1 MFIGV
6 RNAGEGRKERVI
18 AKEMSRRGL
27 RTRVAVVATV
37 IGLAVALVGV
47 AQIPADQTAEAA
59 ADHHHSKAKVRTKRA
74 IQLRNEMRKL
84 WEDHV
89 TWTRMFIVSAIAD
102 LPDIDATATRLLSN
116 QDHIGDAIKPYY
128 GHAAGEKLSALLRE
142 HILIAADVITAAKNG
157 DTAGVDD
164 AIEQW
169 RVNGKE
175 IADFLHAANPANWP
189 KSEMRAMMKDHL
201 DMTLTEAV
209 ARLNSDWDADIAA
222 YDGIHLQALHMADML
237 SFGINKQF
245 PGRF

>member
-1 MFIGV
+1 VALIG
-6 RNAGEGRKERVI
+6 
-18 AKEMSRRGL
+18 
-27 RTRVAVVATV
+27 TV

-47 AQIPADQTAEAA
+47 AQIPTDPTAKAA
-59 ADHHHSKAKVRTKRA
+59 VNHHSQGKLRTKRA
-74 IQLRNEMRKL
+74 VVLRNDIRKL

-89 TWTRMFIVSAIAD
+89 TWTRMFIVSAVAD

-142 HILIAADVITAAKNG
+142 HILIAADVITAAKRG
-157 DTAGVDD
+157 DSAGVDD

-201 DMTLTEAV
+201 DMTLNEAV

-237 SFGINKQF
+237 SFGIIKQF
-245 PGRF
+245 PRRF

>member
-1 MFIGV
+1 
-6 RNAGEGRKERVI
+6 
-18 AKEMSRRGL
+18 
-27 RTRVAVVATV
+27 VAVIATV

-47 AQIPADQTAEAA
+47 AQIPADPTAKAA
-59 ADHHHSKAKVRTKRA
+59 VHHHSKGKLRTKRA
-74 IQLRNEMRKL
+74 VVLRNDIRKL

-89 TWTRMFIVSAIAD
+89 TWTRMFIVSAVAD

-142 HILIAADVITAAKNG
+142 HILIAADVITAAKSG
-157 DTAGVDD
+157 DTAGVDN

-175 IADFLHAANPANWP
+175 IADFLHVANPANWP

-201 DMTLTEAV
+201 DMTLNEAV

-237 SFGINKQF
+237 SFGIIKQF
-245 PGRF
+245 PRRF

>member
-1 MFIGV
+1 
-6 RNAGEGRKERVI
+6 
-18 AKEMSRRGL
+18 MSPRGL

-47 AQIPADQTAEAA
+47 VQIQADQAAEAA
-59 ADHHHSKAKVRTKRA
+59 ADHHPSKGRMRTKRA
-74 IQLRNEMRKL
+74 ILLRNEMRKL

-89 TWTRMFIVSAIAD
+89 TWTRMFIVSSIAD

-116 QDHIGDAIKPYY
+116 QDDIGDAIKPYY
-128 GHAAGEKLSALLRE
+128 GRVAGENLSALLRE
-142 HILIAADVITAAKNG
+142 HILIAADVLTAAKAG
-157 DTAGVDD
+157 DTAGVED

-175 IADFLHAANPANWP
+175 IADFLNAANRANWP
-189 KSEMRAMMKDHL
+189 KSETRAMMKDHL
-201 DMTLTEAV
+201 DRTLTEAL
-209 ARLNSDWDADIAA
+209 ARLNSDWDADVEA

-237 SFGINKQF
+237 SLGIIKQF